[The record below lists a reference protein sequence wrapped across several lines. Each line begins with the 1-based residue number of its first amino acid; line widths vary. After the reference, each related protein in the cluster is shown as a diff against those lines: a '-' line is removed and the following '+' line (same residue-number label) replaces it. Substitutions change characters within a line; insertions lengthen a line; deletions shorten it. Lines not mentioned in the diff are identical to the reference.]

1 MTLFYQFPLCKKA
14 FEFSTS
20 HVMLTLMPTPRDL
33 QAVTGYLYLIE
44 GAVQETN
51 SVPGLLVQPAPAKT
65 ARGRNRDS
73 LFVHLSLSGQ
83 PADTAVLSQDLLDI
97 ISQHYFKSTGSVTA
111 ALRQAV
117 LEANQRLLRLN
128 LSGSST
134 VREGAVSCAVLRGQ
148 ELFMVQAGEALALL
162 GHNFGVERL
171 PARPANHVMPMGRTA
186 GIDIRFFHHR
196 LQIGDMLLLADPR
209 IAYLPTD
216 NLAAAL
222 VDTELEYGLEQ
233 LKTAVGSDSAR
244 LMVIEFT
251 DELIA
256 EFPPAFS
263 MPVPPE
269 TVTTTTTAV
278 PPPQPRRDRSRLPVI
293 PQQDRQPQPERPLP
307 TEQPFTE
314 QTTLAR
320 QINRP
325 NIDLETSARKA
336 TSEAAMGLS
345 RFTGW
350 LADLLAQL
358 RPARAEGEKSEDW
371 AIPAAVAI
379 IIPLIVALVV
389 GSVYIQRGRGQR
401 FAEIKVEMG
410 QNLGNADAAGEDK
423 TQAMAYYNAVVV
435 LAAEGEAL
443 RPGDPEI
450 DRLRQLALHE
460 LDRLGDVTRL
470 TARPYHTFDETVELT
485 AVTLQE
491 GFNGGIYTL
500 DRTNSQVFHQPTSE
514 DYFTATAE
522 PEILV
527 FNGQAV
533 GSHVVGSI
541 RDIIWRP
548 MGSSVSRDGL
558 AMLDSTGALL
568 TYYPNFADLR
578 AVPLGFATD
587 WQLPLAVTTF
597 AERLYILDPGA
608 RQIWKYFPDGDG
620 FLQQEDERTLTF
632 SENPELETAVDI
644 AIYSEDGSLVVLYG
658 DGRLRYYDTR
668 SGRVQWDETHLLQ
681 NGLGSPLLA
690 PTAVEM
696 VGRGL
701 NASIFVA
708 DPGSGRLI
716 EISRGG
722 TVLAQYRASD
732 EAGLEL
738 FSHINDFAV
747 TKTPLRIYVTSG
759 NVLYLATQE

>member
-1 MTLFYQFPLCKKA
+1 
-14 FEFSTS
+14 
-20 HVMLTLMPTPRDL
+20 MLTLMPSPRDL
-33 QAVTGYLYLIE
+33 QAVTGHLHLIE
-44 GAVQETN
+44 GAVQDAN
-51 SVPGLLVQPAPAKT
+51 RVPGLLVQPAPART

-97 ISQHYFKSTGSVTA
+97 ISQHYFKSSGSVTA

-117 LEANQRLLRLN
+117 IEANQRLLRLN
-128 LSGSST
+128 LSGSSE
-134 VREGAVSCAVLRGQ
+134 VREGAISCAVLRGE

-171 PARPANHVMPMGRTA
+171 PARPADHVTPMGRTA

-216 NLAAAL
+216 SLAPAL
-222 VDTELEYGLEQ
+222 VDTELEYSLEQ
-233 LKTAVGSDSAR
+233 LKTAVGSDSVR

-251 DELIA
+251 DELTA
-256 EFPPAFS
+256 EFPPAFAA
-263 MPVPPE
+263 PPEPE
-269 TVTTTTTAV
+269 TVTGTAV
-278 PPPQPRRDRSRLPVI
+278 PPPQPRRDRSRLPII
-293 PQQDRQPQPERPLP
+293 PQQNRQPQPERPLP
-307 TEQPFTE
+307 EQATPIR
-314 QTTLAR
+314 QTSKPT
-320 QINRP
+320 IN
-325 NIDLETSARKA
+325 LETSARIA

-358 RPARAEGEKSEDW
+358 RPPRSEAEESENW
-371 AIPAAVAI
+371 VIPAAAAI
-379 IIPLIVALVV
+379 IIPLIIALVV

-410 QNLGNADAAGEDK
+410 QNLGYADAAGEDEA
-423 TQAMAYYNAVVV
+423 QAMAYYNAVIV

-470 TARPYHTFDETVELT
+470 TARPYHTFDETVQLT

-500 DRTNSQVFHQPTSE
+500 DGTGSQVFRIPTSE
-514 DYFTATAE
+514 DYFTAAAE
-522 PEILV
+522 PETLI
-527 FNGQAV
+527 FSGQAV

-587 WQLPLAVTTF
+587 WQFPLAVTTF

-608 RQIWKYFPDGDG
+608 RQIWKYYPEGDG
-620 FLQQEDERTLTF
+620 FIQQEDERTLAF

-668 SGRVQWDETHLLQ
+668 SGRVQWDESHLLQ
-681 NGLGSPLLA
+681 NGLGSPFVK

-708 DPGSGRLI
+708 DPGSGRLV

-722 TVLAQYRASD
+722 MVLAQYRASD
-732 EAGLEL
+732 ENGLEL
-738 FSHINDFAV
+738 FGSINDFAII
-747 TKTPLRIYVTSG
+747 KAPLRVFVTSG
-759 NVLYLATQE
+759 SVLYLATQE

>member
-1 MTLFYQFPLCKKA
+1 
-14 FEFSTS
+14 
-20 HVMLTLMPTPRDL
+20 MLTLMPSPQDL
-33 QAVTGYLYLIE
+33 QAVTGHLYLIE
-44 GAVQETN
+44 GAVQEVN
-51 SVPGLLVQPAPAKT
+51 NVPGLLVQPAPAKT

-97 ISQHYFKSTGSVTA
+97 ISHHYFKSSGSVTA
-111 ALRQAV
+111 TLRQAV
-117 LEANQRLLRLN
+117 IEANQRLLRLN
-128 LSGSST
+128 LSGSSE
-134 VREGAVSCAVLRGQ
+134 VREGAISCAVLRGT
-148 ELFMVQAGEALALL
+148 ELFMIQAGEALALL

-171 PARPANHVMPMGRTA
+171 PTRPADHITPMGRTA

-209 IAYLPTD
+209 IAHLPTD
-216 NLAAAL
+216 SLSPAL
-222 VDTELEYGLEQ
+222 VDMELEYGLEQ
-233 LKTAVGSDSAR
+233 LKTAVGPDSAR
-244 LMVIEFT
+244 LMLIEFT
-251 DELIA
+251 DELTSELPA
-256 EFPPAFS
+256 AFPAQ
-263 MPVPPE
+263 VEPE
-269 TVTTTTTAV
+269 SYPEMATAV
-278 PPPQPRRDRSRLPVI
+278 PPPQPRRDRGRLPVI
-293 PQQDRQPQPERPLP
+293 PQQNRQPQPERPYP
-307 TEQPFTE
+307 EQATPVQ
-314 QTTLAR
+314 QTR
-320 QINRP
+320 KP
-325 NIDLETSARKA
+325 NLDLETSARKA

-350 LADLLAQL
+350 LADLLAHL
-358 RPARAEGEKSEDW
+358 RPPRTEGEEPENW

-379 IIPLIVALVV
+379 VIPLLVALIV

-410 QNLGNADAAGEDK
+410 QNLGQADAAGGDEA
-423 TQAMAYYNAVVV
+423 QAMAYYNAVVV
-435 LAAEGEAL
+435 LAAEGESL

-470 TARPYHTFDETVELT
+470 TARPYHTFDETVKLT
-485 AVTLQE
+485 AVILQE

-500 DRTNSQVFHQPTSE
+500 DSASSQVFHHPTSE
-514 DYFTATAE
+514 DYLTATAE
-522 PEILV
+522 PETIT

-548 MGSSVSRDGL
+548 IGSSVSRDGL
-558 AMLDSTGALL
+558 AMLDSTGTLL

-608 RQIWKYFPDGDG
+608 RQIWKYFPEGDG
-620 FLQQEDERTLTF
+620 FIQQENERTLVF

-644 AIYSEDGSLVVLYG
+644 AIYSEDGSLVVAYG

-668 SGRVQWDETHLLQ
+668 SGRIQWDEAHLLQ
-681 NGLGSPLLA
+681 NGLGSPFVA
-690 PTAVEM
+690 ATAVEL
-696 VGRGL
+696 VGKGL

-708 DPGSGRLI
+708 DPGSGRLV

-732 EAGLEL
+732 ENGLEL
-738 FSHINDFAV
+738 FSNISDFAI
-747 TKTPLRIYVTSG
+747 TKTPLRVFVTSG
-759 NVLYLATQE
+759 NTLYLATQE

>member
-1 MTLFYQFPLCKKA
+1 
-14 FEFSTS
+14 
-20 HVMLTLMPTPRDL
+20 MLTLMPSSQEL
-33 QAVTGYLYLIE
+33 QAVTGHLHLIE
-44 GAVQETN
+44 GAVQETS

-97 ISQHYFKSTGSVTA
+97 ISRSYFKSSGSVTA
-111 ALRQAV
+111 ALRQAII
-117 LEANQRLLRLN
+117 EANQRLLRLN
-128 LSGSST
+128 LSGSSET
-134 VREGAVSCAVLRGQ
+134 REGAINCAVLRGS

-171 PARPANHVMPMGRTA
+171 PARPPDHITPMGRTA
-186 GIDIRFFHHR
+186 GIDIRFFHQR
-196 LQIGDMLLLADPR
+196 LQVGDMLLLADPR
-209 IAYLPTD
+209 IAHLST
-216 NLAAAL
+216 NSLAPAL

-233 LKTAVGSDSAR
+233 LQTTVGPDSAR
-244 LMVIEFT
+244 LLLIEFT
-251 DELIA
+251 DELTAGMPSAPLI
-256 EFPPAFS
+256 PAA
-263 MPVPPE
+263 PE
-269 TVTTTTTAV
+269 TYQETDTAV
-278 PPPQPRRDRSRLPVI
+278 PPPQPRRSRSHLPVI
-293 PQQDRQPQPERPLP
+293 PQHNRQPQPERPLSERP
-307 TEQPFTE
+307 LSERPLPEHAAPIRQPDK
-314 QTTLAR
+314 
-320 QINRP
+320 P
-325 NIDLETSARKA
+325 GIDLETSARKA

-350 LADLLAQL
+350 LADLLAHL
-358 RPARAEGEKSEDW
+358 RPPRTEEEETGNW
-371 AIPAAVAI
+371 AIPAAAAI
-379 IIPLIVALVV
+379 VIPLIVALVV

-401 FAEIKVEMG
+401 FAEIKAEMG
-410 QNLGNADAAGEDK
+410 QNLGLADAAGENEAE
-423 TQAMAYYNAVVV
+423 TTAYYNAVIT
-435 LAAEGEAL
+435 LAAEGELL

-450 DRLRQLALHE
+450 SRLRQLALNE

-470 TARPYHTFDETVELT
+470 TARPYHTFEETVQLT

-491 GFNGGIYTL
+491 GFNGGVYTL
-500 DRTNSQVFHQPTSE
+500 DSTGSQVFRHPTSD
-514 DYFTATAE
+514 DYLTAAAE
-522 PEILV
+522 PETLV
-527 FNGQAV
+527 FSGQAV

-558 AMLDSTGALL
+558 AMLDSTGAVL

-608 RQIWKYFPDGDG
+608 RQIWKYYPEGDG
-620 FLQQEDERTLTF
+620 FIQQENERTLVF

-644 AIYSEDGSLVVLYG
+644 AIYSEDGSLVVAYG

-668 SGRVQWDETHLLQ
+668 SGRVQWDENHLLQ
-681 NGLGSPLLA
+681 NGLGSPFIA
-690 PTAVEM
+690 ITAVEL

-708 DPGSGRLI
+708 DPGSGRLV

-732 EAGLEL
+732 ENGLEL
-738 FSHINDFAV
+738 FTNITDFAI
-747 TKTPLRIYVTSG
+747 TKTPLRVFVTAGSTLYV
-759 NVLYLATQE
+759 ATQE

>member
-1 MTLFYQFPLCKKA
+1 
-14 FEFSTS
+14 
-20 HVMLTLMPTPRDL
+20 MLTLMPSPQDL
-33 QAVTGYLYLIE
+33 QAVTGHLYLIE
-44 GAVQETN
+44 GAVQEVN
-51 SVPGLLVQPAPAKT
+51 NVPGLLVQPAPAKT

-97 ISQHYFKSTGSVTA
+97 ISQHYFKSSGSVTA
-111 ALRQAV
+111 TLRQAV
-117 LEANQRLLRLN
+117 IEANQRLLRLN
-128 LSGSST
+128 LSGSSE
-134 VREGAVSCAVLRGQ
+134 VREGAISCAVLRGT
-148 ELFMVQAGEALALL
+148 ELFMIQAGEALALL

-171 PARPANHVMPMGRTA
+171 PTRPADHITPMGRTA

-209 IAYLPTD
+209 IAHLPTD
-216 NLAAAL
+216 SLSPAL
-222 VDTELEYGLEQ
+222 VDMELEYGLEQ
-233 LKTAVGSDSAR
+233 LKTAVGPDSAR
-244 LMVIEFT
+244 LMLIEFT
-251 DELIA
+251 DELTSELPA
-256 EFPPAFS
+256 AFPAQ
-263 MPVPPE
+263 VEPE
-269 TVTTTTTAV
+269 SYPEMATAV
-278 PPPQPRRDRSRLPVI
+278 PPPQPRRDRGRLPVI
-293 PQQDRQPQPERPLP
+293 PQQNRQPQPERPYP
-307 TEQPFTE
+307 EQATPVQ
-314 QTTLAR
+314 QTR
-320 QINRP
+320 KP
-325 NIDLETSARKA
+325 NLDLETSARKA

-350 LADLLAQL
+350 LADLLAHL
-358 RPARAEGEKSEDW
+358 RPPRTEGEEPENW

-379 IIPLIVALVV
+379 VIPLLVALIV

-410 QNLGNADAAGEDK
+410 QNLGQADAAGGDEA
-423 TQAMAYYNAVVV
+423 QAMAYYNAVVV
-435 LAAEGEAL
+435 LAAEGESL

-470 TARPYHTFDETVELT
+470 TARPYHTFDETVKLT
-485 AVTLQE
+485 AVILQE

-500 DRTNSQVFHQPTSE
+500 DSASSQVFHHPTSE
-514 DYFTATAE
+514 DYLTATAE
-522 PEILV
+522 PEAIT

-548 MGSSVSRDGL
+548 IGSSVSRDGL
-558 AMLDSTGALL
+558 AMLDSTGTLL

-608 RQIWKYFPDGDG
+608 RQIWKYFPEGDG
-620 FLQQEDERTLTF
+620 FIQQENERTLVF

-644 AIYSEDGSLVVLYG
+644 AIYSEDGSLVVAYG

-668 SGRVQWDETHLLQ
+668 SGRIQWDEAHLLQ
-681 NGLGSPLLA
+681 NGLGSPFVA
-690 PTAVEM
+690 ATAVEL
-696 VGRGL
+696 VGKGL

-708 DPGSGRLI
+708 DPGSGRLV

-732 EAGLEL
+732 ENGLEL
-738 FSHINDFAV
+738 FSNISDFAI
-747 TKTPLRIYVTSG
+747 TKTPLRVFVTSG
-759 NVLYLATQE
+759 NTLYLATQE